1 MVQISTR
8 VLVAALAAAP
18 ALAIP
23 LSQSVGEDVA
33 TREIEVELDARNPFL
48 GKIFKKVGGFLG
60 FGRDLED
67 LETRDFADD
76 LLEVDAREYEDIME
90 LDAREFSEA
99 VSDLEA
105 RNPFL
110 GKIFKKVGGFLGF
123 GRDLEDELEA
133 RDLED
138 ELLEAREQ
146 LNQVDAREFDE
157 FIGDLE
163 ARNPFLGK
171 IFKKVGGFLG
181 FGREFDDEIDARE
194 FDETV
199 ADLEARNP
207 FLGKIFKKVGGFL
220 GFGRDLDQ
228 LDARDFEDDLLEA
241 REQFGEAEAREFDEF
256 VGDLE
261 ARNPFLGKIFKKVGG
276 FLGFGRDLEFE
287 TREFDVEELDAREF
301 FDYEDFEAREIDELD

>member
-48 GKIFKKVGGFLG
+48 GGIIKKVGGFLG
-60 FGRDLED
+60 FGREV
-67 LETRDFADD
+67 ETRDFADD
-76 LLEVDAREYEDIME
+76 LLDVDAREFDDIFE
-90 LDAREFSEA
+90 LDAREFDEA

-110 GKIFKKVGGFLGF
+110 GKIFKAAKGFLGF
-123 GRDLEDELEA
+123 RREFDDEIDAREFEDLLI
-133 RDLED
+133 
-138 ELLEAREQ
+138 EAREQ
-146 LNQVDAREFDE
+146 FDEVDARELDE
-157 FIGDLE
+157 FVGDLE

-171 IFKKVGGFLG
+171 IFKAAKGFLG
-181 FGREFDDEIDARE
+181 FRREFDEEIDARE
-194 FDETV
+194 FDEAV

-207 FLGKIFKKVGGFL
+207 FLGKIFKAAKGFL
-220 GFGRDLDQ
+220 GFRRDMDELE
-228 LDARDFEDDLLEA
+228 ARELEAELLEA
-241 REQFGEAEAREFDEF
+241 REQLDEVDAREFDEF

-261 ARNPFLGKIFKKVGG
+261 ARNPFLGKIFKAAKG
-276 FLGFGRDLEFE
+276 FLGFRRESLDSEFE
-287 TREFDVEELDAREF
+287 AREFDIEEIDARDF